1 MNENE
6 ALIHKFYTAFQ
17 KGDGATMA
25 ECYHPQATFTDAAFV
40 GLQGAEVG
48 AMWKM
53 LTSRSKD
60 FNMKYSQVQA
70 NGDTGSAYWEASYL
84 FTTTGRKV
92 LNKIHSSFRFKDG
105 KIIEQRDKFNF
116 WQWSRQALGPSGL
129 LLGWTP
135 FLQKK
140 VQATAKKGLLE
151 YMSKN
156 KA

>member
-1 MNENE
+1 LNDHE
-6 ALIHKFYTAFQ
+6 ALIHKLYTAFQ
-17 KGDGATMA
+17 KSDGATMA
-25 ECYHPQATFTDAAFV
+25 ECYHPQATFTDPAFV
-40 GLQGAEVG
+40 NLQGAEVG

-53 LTSRSKD
+53 LTSRAKD
-60 FNMKYSQVQA
+60 FSMKYSQVEA
-70 NGDTGSAYWEASYL
+70 NTDTGSAYWEANYIFSS
-84 FTTTGRKV
+84 TGRKV

-105 KIIEQRDKFNF
+105 KIIEQRDNFNF
-116 WQWSRQALGPSGL
+116 WRWSRQALGPSGL

-151 YMSKN
+151 YMSKS